1 MMVSADKPIQWK
13 GGSLHMLPKGPAPT
27 SAAQYRGI
35 MLLGVL
41 ARRVHALFRGQVT
54 QHAAQNRPPGQL
66 GGFPHEECSFGNL
79 YVNAFMRRAY
89 HIGLP
94 SAVIFVD
101 LQAAFHSADL
111 LKIDFGVHVE
121 GHILDCAFSMSFDPM
136 HDELMR
142 AVQEATEEGIRQAG
156 HDVRISHVSRCIQE
170 VMEAAEV
177 HRPDGK
183 VLPVK
188 RQAGFVSQ
196 VIKNLTGHLIGPY
209 KIHAGKSLPSV
220 NTGDQTRMLAGEL
233 WAVET
238 FGSVGGFG
246 YVGNGGNCSHFMRPS
261 SAAPTWQSPMLSSKA
276 ISLLELIDRRFGT
289 LAFCPRWLVQEGDR
303 SKMKMAKGS
312 QMWWSAPLDEL
323 CNLGVVNRYP
333 PLADLQGSYTAQYEH
348 TILLG
353 SSGKEVLTRGATLSF
368 PERGATKNVAESPV
382 LAMTAQCWA
391 MRRQHGRPQ
400 EAASELPWA
409 KPCEMEKTAGAKQPK
424 NLAGRMCFGLE
435 DDGTTKTEVF
445 INLVD
450 NSARLDS
457 LGFWPF
463 AEVVGLGE
471 GEVGRVERWEGGQLS
486 DIVMAHGDIFFA
498 GGASQAKA
506 QVRTQVLVAGGNSY
520 IDKTYPGLSQ
530 IIQCRRVEK
539 EETPAK
545 SGDT

>member
-1 MMVSADKPIQWK
+1 MELLEIADLVEKASS
-13 GGSLHMLPKGPAPT
+13 SLVGFDPRNPLRRGWAFPTGLSLNEVAAHDTVNPCDPAR
-27 SAAQYRGI
+27 Y
-35 MLLGVL
+35 L
-41 ARRVHALFRGQVT
+41 
-54 QHAAQNRPPGQL
+54 RP
-66 GGFPHEECSFGNL
+66 
-79 YVNAFMRRAY
+79 
-89 HIGLP
+89 
-94 SAVIFVD
+94 
-101 LQAAFHSADL
+101 ADL

-188 RQAGFVSQ
+188 

-400 EAASELPWA
+400 EAARWP
-409 KPCEMEKTAGAKQPK
+409 
-424 NLAGRMCFGLE
+424 
-435 DDGTTKTEVF
+435 
-445 INLVD
+445 
-450 NSARLDS
+450 NSGHFPILH
-457 LGFWPF
+457 
-463 AEVVGLGE
+463 
-471 GEVGRVERWEGGQLS
+471 Q
-486 DIVMAHGDIFFA
+486 
-498 GGASQAKA
+498 
-506 QVRTQVLVAGGNSY
+506 
-520 IDKTYPGLSQ
+520 
-530 IIQCRRVEK
+530 
-539 EETPAK
+539 
-545 SGDT
+545 